1 MKMLLLSQNP
11 VVNKL
16 VTLSAQKT
24 GDELVVAAGLAEVP
38 EGNIDLLIVDEGVYE
53 PFLMEG
59 IEEKATVQSAL
70 FMGAQST
77 PVPEGFDRSLNKPF
91 LPTDLLKLMSE
102 VEEMLNF
109 TVLDESVAETGISLP
124 ESGELAFDTDEEMTD
139 ELEFTFDDGAD
150 AFDDLDDF
158 DDLDVLDTLDDEL
171 PEMEAEEGSVLDAE
185 ELQEV
190 QHLLEETETPEAETG
205 SDAFAEEAASSVG
218 LNINTLDEVNAALGD
233 LEEES
238 AAEITPLD
246 EEEAFDFD
254 TAEALEAPAALE
266 DFDFDAEELT
276 AEETASSAETAP
288 FEEEDDAFAAAT
300 AEEELETADL
310 AAWEPEESEPDTL
323 EQKEAAPQTPDVS
336 PSDLP
341 AVEEAEER
349 WEPER
354 FGDLESGGEEA
365 VADEADFGDIAP
377 ETEDAGEFGAI
388 ELSEVSDEEVASEAW
403 EDDAELGDLEAFEP
417 EEEALTEPE
426 EHGEAAFD
434 TLSDEDTE
442 DASLEELEAQIE
454 SAVSGLSDDELAEE
468 IDEETLLEIVNE
480 VDAEDGVEE
489 GGDELDTL
497 DSAALKEALGEA
509 PEAAPAREE
518 STEAPEVSAKQG
530 LEVLHSLVQAL
541 QNEAVAKS
549 LKGMNISINIT
560 FGEQQSE

>member
-24 GDELVVAAGLAEVP
+24 GDELVVAAGLADVP

-59 IEEKATVQSAL
+59 IEEKATVHSAL
-70 FMGAQST
+70 YMGAQST

-109 TVLDESVAETGISLP
+109 TVLDESVAEAEAP
-124 ESGELAFDTDEEMTD
+124 ELEELAFDTDEAMTD
-139 ELEFTFDDGAD
+139 ELEFTLDDRAD

-171 PEMEAEEGSVLDAE
+171 PETEEEEEGSVLDAE

-190 QHLLEETETPEAETG
+190 QHLLEETETPEAETAPD
-205 SDAFAEEAASSVG
+205 SFEEEAPLVG
-218 LNINTLDEVNAALGD
+218 LNSNTLDEVKAVLGD

-238 AAEITPLD
+238 AAEVTPLD

-254 TAEALEAPAALE
+254 MVEALEDTAVLE
-266 DFDFDAEELT
+266 DFDFDAEEPT
-276 AEETASSAETAP
+276 VVETAP
-288 FEEEDDAFAAAT
+288 SVETEPLEDEGDMFAEAT
-300 AEEELETADL
+300 AEEEPETADL
-310 AAWEPEESEPDTL
+310 AAWEPDELEPDMGEL
-323 EQKEAAPQTPDVS
+323 EEAATQAAEVS
-336 PSDLP
+336 PDDLP

-349 WEPER
+349 WESES
-354 FGDLESGGEEA
+354 FGELVTEDENVLL
-365 VADEADFGDIAP
+365 DEADFGDIAP
-377 ETEDAGEFGAI
+377 ETENAEFGAI
-388 ELSEVSDEEVASEAW
+388 EFSEASEEEAADASW
-403 EDDAELGDLEAFEP
+403 EDDAELGELEAFELEDETLP
-417 EEEALTEPE
+417 EPE
-426 EHGEAAFD
+426 ERGDAAFD
-434 TLSDEDTE
+434 PLIDEETE

-480 VDAEDGVEE
+480 VDAEDGEE

-509 PEAAPAREE
+509 PEAAPAQAE
-518 STEAPEVSAKQG
+518 SAEAPEVSAKEG
-530 LEVLHSLVQAL
+530 LEVLQSLVKAL